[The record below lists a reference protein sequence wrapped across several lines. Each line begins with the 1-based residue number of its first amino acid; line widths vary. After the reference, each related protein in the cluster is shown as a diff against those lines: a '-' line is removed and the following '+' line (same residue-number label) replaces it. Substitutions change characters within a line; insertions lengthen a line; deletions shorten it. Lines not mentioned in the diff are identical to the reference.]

1 MRISTLNKNKH
12 DRTKFDCGE
21 TALNN
26 YLKQVAGQHD
36 NKDLSRT
43 YVLTSPQ
50 NESQI
55 KGFYSLALC
64 QVDLSEL
71 PPNIAKKYSNGMYCT
86 LIGRLAVSKSN
97 QRQGLG
103 SLLLMDAIKNAVLSS
118 ELVPKP
124 MIIVEAKNE
133 IARDFYKDFGFSEFP
148 KQSNK
153 LYLPQKEAKAMLEQA
168 GVLSI

>member
-1 MRISTLNKNKH
+1 
-12 DRTKFDCGE
+12 
-21 TALNN
+21 
-26 YLKQVAGQHD
+26 
-36 NKDLSRT
+36 
-43 YVLTSPQ
+43 
-50 NESQI
+50 
-55 KGFYSLALC
+55 
-64 QVDLSEL
+64 
-71 PPNIAKKYSNGMYCT
+71 MYCT